1 MEAIIECAAGL
12 DVHQATVV
20 ACVVATGVGRKLRK
34 EIRTFGT
41 MTRDL
46 DCLRA
51 WLSEHAVTHVGMEST
66 GVYWMPVYAAL
77 EGSFT
82 LIVGNA
88 HHIRNV
94 PGRKTD
100 AKDAEWLAELV
111 RHGLIRPSFV
121 PSPELRE
128 LRDLLRH
135 RRSLAGAIAA
145 GRNRTLKLL
154 ESAGIKLS
162 TVATDAF
169 GVSGM
174 AMLHALADGVDT
186 PEAMAALAKG
196 RLRRKL
202 EALARALEGRMTDHH
217 RFMLRLHLVHLQHLE
232 STVAELDAR
241 ITEKINPYHAQ
252 VRLLA
257 GIPGVD
263 QLIAAHI
270 IAEIG
275 VDMSVFGTA
284 GRLSAWA
291 GVCPGN
297 YESAGKRQGG
307 ATRKGNVSLKTALIT
322 AAIGASRT
330 RGTYL
335 KDKFY
340 RLRARCGAMKAAM
353 AIAHK
358 ILVAVFHILAAR
370 VPFRELGDG
379 YLDSRSKHRV
389 TKALVRRLDV
399 LGYRVTL
406 EQKSIV
412 VAAS

>member
-20 ACVVATGVGRKLRK
+20 ACVVATGVGRKVRK

-51 WLSEHAVTHVGMEST
+51 WLSEHAVTLVGMEST

-111 RHGLIRPSFV
+111 RYGLIRPSFV
-121 PSPELRE
+121 PAPELRE

-186 PEAMAALAKG
+186 PEAMAALARG

-202 EALARALEGRMTDHH
+202 EALARALEGRMTEHH
-217 RFMLRLHLVHLQHLE
+217 RFMLRLHLVHLEHLE

-284 GRLSAWA
+284 GRLAAWA

-297 YESAGKRQGG
+297 YESAGKRRGG

-340 RLRARCGAMKAAM
+340 RLRARCGAN
-353 AIAHK
+353 
-358 ILVAVFHILAAR
+358 
-370 VPFRELGDG
+370 EGSDG
-379 YLDSRSKHRV
+379 YRPQDFSGGLSYP
-389 TKALVRRLDV
+389 RRARPVPGTWGWLP
-399 LGYRVTL
+399 RFQ
-406 EQKSIV
+406 E
-412 VAAS
+412 

>member
-20 ACVVATGVGRKLRK
+20 ACVVATGVGRKVRK

-111 RHGLIRPSFV
+111 RYGLIRPSFV

-186 PEAMAALAKG
+186 PEAMAALA
-196 RLRRKL
+196 RAVYVASLRPL
-202 EALARALEGRMTDHH
+202 PVPWRA
-217 RFMLRLHLVHLQHLE
+217 
-232 STVAELDAR
+232 A
-241 ITEKINPYHAQ
+241 
-252 VRLLA
+252 
-257 GIPGVD
+257 
-263 QLIAAHI
+263 
-270 IAEIG
+270 
-275 VDMSVFGTA
+275 
-284 GRLSAWA
+284 
-291 GVCPGN
+291 
-297 YESAGKRQGG
+297 
-307 ATRKGNVSLKTALIT
+307 
-322 AAIGASRT
+322 
-330 RGTYL
+330 
-335 KDKFY
+335 
-340 RLRARCGAMKAAM
+340 
-353 AIAHK
+353 
-358 ILVAVFHILAAR
+358 
-370 VPFRELGDG
+370 
-379 YLDSRSKHRV
+379 
-389 TKALVRRLDV
+389 
-399 LGYRVTL
+399 
-406 EQKSIV
+406 
-412 VAAS
+412 

>member
-1 MEAIIECAAGL
+1 MDAIIECAAGL

-20 ACVVATGVGRKLRK
+20 ACVVTPGAGRKVCK

-41 MTRDL
+41 MTQDL
-46 DCLRA
+46 ECLRQ
-51 WLSEHAVTHVGMEST
+51 WLSEHSITHVGMEST
-66 GVYWMPVYAAL
+66 GIYWMPIYAVL
-77 EGSFT
+77 EGSFN

-111 RHGLIRPSFV
+111 RYGLIRPSFV

-135 RRSLAGAIAA
+135 RRTLAGAIAA
-145 GRNRTLKLL
+145 GRNRTLKVL
-154 ESAGIKLS
+154 ELAGIKLS
-162 TVATDAF
+162 TVATDVF
-169 GVSGM
+169 GVSGT

-186 PEAMAALAKG
+186 PEAMAALARG

-202 EALARALEGRMTDHH
+202 EALARALEGRMTEHH
-217 RFMLRLHLVHLQHLE
+217 RFMLRLHLLHLE
-232 STVAELDAR
+232 QLELAVAELDAR
-241 ITEKINPYHAQ
+241 IAQKIGPYRAQ
-252 VRLLA
+252 VGLLT

-263 QLIAAHI
+263 QLTAAHI
-270 IAEIG
+270 IAETG
-275 VDMSVFGTA
+275 VDMSVFGSA
-284 GRLSAWA
+284 GRLAAWA

-297 YESAGKRQGG
+297 YESAGKRRGG
-307 ATRKGNVSLKTALIT
+307 ATRRGNVSLKTALIT
-322 AAIGASRT
+322 AAISASRT
-330 RGTYL
+330 RGSYF

-358 ILVAVFHILAAR
+358 ILVAVYHILATRA
-370 VPFRELGDG
+370 PFRELGDG

-406 EQKSIV
+406 EQKV
-412 VAAS
+412 TAAAIG

>member
-135 RRSLAGAIAA
+135 RRSPQS
-145 GRNRTLKLL
+145 RRTR
-154 ESAGIKLS
+154 SAYLGWQCCMPS
-162 TVATDAF
+162 P
-169 GVSGM
+169 M
-174 AMLHALADGVDT
+174 
-186 PEAMAALAKG
+186 
-196 RLRRKL
+196 
-202 EALARALEGRMTDHH
+202 
-217 RFMLRLHLVHLQHLE
+217 
-232 STVAELDAR
+232 
-241 ITEKINPYHAQ
+241 
-252 VRLLA
+252 
-257 GIPGVD
+257 
-263 QLIAAHI
+263 
-270 IAEIG
+270 
-275 VDMSVFGTA
+275 
-284 GRLSAWA
+284 
-291 GVCPGN
+291 
-297 YESAGKRQGG
+297 
-307 ATRKGNVSLKTALIT
+307 ALIPPKQWLPSPRAVCVASLRPLPVPWR
-322 AAIGASRT
+322 AA
-330 RGTYL
+330 
-335 KDKFY
+335 
-340 RLRARCGAMKAAM
+340 
-353 AIAHK
+353 
-358 ILVAVFHILAAR
+358 
-370 VPFRELGDG
+370 
-379 YLDSRSKHRV
+379 
-389 TKALVRRLDV
+389 
-399 LGYRVTL
+399 
-406 EQKSIV
+406 
-412 VAAS
+412 

>member
-111 RHGLIRPSFV
+111 RYGLIRPSFV

-186 PEAMAALAKG
+186 PEAMAALARG

-202 EALARALEGRMTDHH
+202 EALARALEGRMTEHH
-217 RFMLRLHLVHLQHLE
+217 RFMLRLHLVHLEHLE

-284 GRLSAWA
+284 GRLAAWA

-297 YESAGKRQGG
+297 HESAGTRRGG

-353 AIAHK
+353 AIAQK
-358 ILVAVFHILAAR
+358 ILVAVYHILAAR